1 MAIEGALADV
11 SLADIS
17 QLLAMGR
24 KTGCLS
30 LTDQGNFGYIYFP
43 STTAGSSTRP
53 WWTVRTALASS
64 W

>member
-1 MAIEGALADV
+1 MAIEGSLADV

-17 QLLAMGR
+17 QLLAMGG

-30 LTDQGNFGYIYFP
+30 LTDQSNFGYIYFEDGRVVYA
-43 STTAGSSTRP
+43 SVLNR
-53 WWTVRTALASS
+53 RTALASS